1 MAAKG
6 IKFIVNNKNNNK
18 RGTTIMSEEQK
29 RLLEQS
35 LWAIAD
41 LLRGRMNADEYKNYI
56 LGFIFLKYLSE
67 RQEIYADEL
76 LKRDNIKYTDLID
89 ESNENKEIISLVKE
103 QSIENKGFFLKPN
116 QLFSYIVRKGNKEF
130 GSDNF
135 IIEDLKNILNSIE
148 QNTIGQ
154 ESEEDFI
161 GLFEDVDLSSA
172 KLGKTE
178 KEKNDIVIEIL
189 SRLNRIDF
197 NLTDA
202 KSDVLGDAYE
212 YLIGQFAAGAGK
224 KGGEFYTPSQVSRI
238 LSQIVIA
245 GKDKIKSVYDP
256 TCGSG
261 SLLIRV
267 KDYAE
272 VSEIYGQ
279 ELNRTTYNLA
289 RMNMLLHGINY
300 TKFHI
305 RQGDALTDDHFPD
318 LKAEAVVANPPFS
331 AKWKGDLNPLFKT
344 DERFNKYGALA
355 PKDKADYAFAT
366 HMIHH
371 LADNGVMAIVLPH
384 GVLFRGGAEE
394 KIRRYIIE
402 TLNYLDAVIGLTPN
416 LFYGATIPVCI
427 MVFSKCRKE
436 DDKILFIDASK
447 EFEKGKNQNRLTD
460 DNIKKIVETYK
471 DKKEID
477 KFSRLVGSREIKEN
491 DYNLNI
497 SRYIDTFEE
506 AKSIDLVSVSKE
518 IKKLESEETEI
529 NEEIAG
535 YCRELGI
542 SAPFHSEITKANEV

>member
-1 MAAKG
+1 
-6 IKFIVNNKNNNK
+6 
-18 RGTTIMSEEQK
+18 MSEEQK

-41 LLRGRMNADEYKNYI
+41 LLRGRMNADEYKNYV

-76 LKRDNIKYTDLID
+76 LKRDKIKYTDLID
-89 ESNENKEIISLVKE
+89 ETPENGEIINLIKQ

-148 QNTIGQ
+148 QNTVGH

-178 KEKNDIVIEIL
+178 KEKNDTIVEIL
-189 SRLNRIDF
+189 LKLNRIDF

-238 LSQIVIA
+238 LSQIVTA

-267 KDYAE
+267 KDYAD

-305 RQGDALTDDHFPD
+305 RQGDTLTDDYFPD

-331 AKWKGDLNPLFKT
+331 AKWKGDSNPLFKT
-344 DERFNKYGALA
+344 DERFSKYGSLA

-371 LADNGVMAIVLPH
+371 LADNGAMAIVLPH

-394 KIRRYIIE
+394 KIRKYIIE
-402 TLNYLDAVIGLTPN
+402 KLNYLEAVIGLAPN
-416 LFYGATIPVCI
+416 LFYGTPIPVCV

-436 DDKILFIDASK
+436 DEKILFMDASG

-460 DNIKKIVETYK
+460 DNIKKIVDTYK
-471 DKKEID
+471 EKKETD
-477 KFSRLVGSREIKEN
+477 KFSRLVSLDEIKEN

-506 AKSIDLVSVSKE
+506 EESIDLEAVSNE
-518 IKKLESEETEI
+518 IKKLELEEIEI
-529 NEEIAG
+529 NKEIAG
-535 YCRELGI
+535 YCKELGI
-542 SAPFHSEITKANEV
+542 NPPFDPDIINITKANEVEQ

>member
-1 MAAKG
+1 
-6 IKFIVNNKNNNK
+6 
-18 RGTTIMSEEQK
+18 
-29 RLLEQS
+29 
-35 LWAIAD
+35 
-41 LLRGRMNADEYKNYI
+41 MNADEYKNYV
-56 LGFIFLKYLSE
+56 LGFIFFKYLSE

-76 LKRDNIKYTDLID
+76 LKRDNIKYTGLID
-89 ESNENKEIISLVKE
+89 ETLNNNDEIINLIKQ
-103 QSIENKGFFLKPN
+103 QSIENKGFFLKPD

-148 QNTIGQ
+148 QNTIGR

-178 KEKNDIVIEIL
+178 KEKNDTVIEIL

-238 LSQIVIA
+238 LSQIVTA

-267 KDYAE
+267 KDYAD

-305 RQGDALTDDHFPD
+305 RQGDTLTGDHFPD

-331 AKWKGDLNPLFKT
+331 AKWKGDSNPLFKT

-366 HMIHH
+366 HMLHH
-371 LADNGVMAIVLPH
+371 LADNGIMAIVLPH

-394 KIRRYIIE
+394 KIRKYIIE
-402 TLNYLDAVIGLTPN
+402 KLNYLNAVIGLAPN
-416 LFYGATIPVCI
+416 LFYGTSIPVCI
-427 MVFSKCRKE
+427 LIFSKCRKE

-460 DNIKKIVETYK
+460 DNVKKIVKTYK
-471 DKKEID
+471 EKKEID
-477 KFSRLVGSREIKEN
+477 KFSRLISLEEIKEN

-506 AKSIDLVSVSKE
+506 EEPIDLETLSLE
-518 IKKLESEETEI
+518 IKKLELEETEVDK
-529 NEEIAG
+529 EIDG
-535 YCRELGI
+535 YCKELGI
-542 SAPFHSEITKANEV
+542 NPPFSTDTSGVK